1 MEYFW
6 FVVIGLGTGLVAGQF
21 LQGNNFFGVRGDVAF
36 ALAGA
41 LAAGIAFSA
50 SGIAPEGGLAGKAVI
65 AFIGAFFALFL
76 RRVLRVA

>member
-6 FVVIGLGTGLVAGQF
+6 FVVIGLGSGLVAGQF
-21 LQGNNFFGVRGDVAF
+21 LQGNNFGVRGDMAF

-41 LAAGIAFSA
+41 LAGGIALGV
-50 SGIAPEGGLAGKAVI
+50 SGIVPEGAMAGKAVM

-76 RRVLRVA
+76 RRVLKVA